1 MNKINTLFQVQNSE
15 KSNDISHDKF
25 ASMDIYVVNKEAM
38 IKLLTEYHPLANDFR
53 REVVPGAIS
62 LGMNV
67 RVMYYHIQPTFCSNL
82 RSLRFS
88 QNF

>member
-15 KSNDISHDKF
+15 KLKDISHDNF
-25 ASMDIYVVNKEAM
+25 ASMDIYVVNKDAM

-67 RVMYYHIQPTFCSNL
+67 RVMYFHIYQIFKI
-82 RSLRFS
+82 FS
-88 QNF
+88 T